1 MLLWGVVVL
10 GAVAATATAL
20 FDVGVFAIVLRGQLF
35 CLCLTLFAG
44 NGLGFVKAL
53 TL

>member
-20 FDVGVFAIVLRGQLF
+20 FDVAVFAIVLRRQTFYLP
-35 CLCLTLFAG
+35 TSRR
-44 NGLGFVKAL
+44 
-53 TL
+53 

>member
-20 FDVGVFAIVLRGQLF
+20 FDVAVFAIVLRRQTF
-35 CLCLTLFAG
+35 YFNTFRR
-44 NGLGFVKAL
+44 
-53 TL
+53 

>member
-10 GAVAATATAL
+10 CAVAATATAL

-35 CLCLTLFAG
+35 CLTLFAV
-44 NGLGFVKAL
+44 NGLSFVKGL